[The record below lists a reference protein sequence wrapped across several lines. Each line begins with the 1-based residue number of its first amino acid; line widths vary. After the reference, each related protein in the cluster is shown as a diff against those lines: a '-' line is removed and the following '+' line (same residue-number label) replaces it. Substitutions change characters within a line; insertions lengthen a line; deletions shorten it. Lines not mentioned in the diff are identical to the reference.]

1 MWVWAQ
7 VRVVIHDS
15 YHCTNGHYAESRRE
29 PFPTEGLRE
38 SNNAI
43 RAVATEN
50 KTL

>member
-1 MWVWAQ
+1 MRAVS
-7 VRVVIHDS
+7 HDS
-15 YHCTNGHYAESRRE
+15 YHCTNSHYAGPKRE